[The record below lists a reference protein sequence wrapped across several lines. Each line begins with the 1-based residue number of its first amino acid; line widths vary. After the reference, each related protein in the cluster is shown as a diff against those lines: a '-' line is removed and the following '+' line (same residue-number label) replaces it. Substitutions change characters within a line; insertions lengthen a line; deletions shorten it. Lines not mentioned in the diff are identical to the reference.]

1 MELWGRR
8 AHPGRQKGIP
18 GDHFWDVF
26 GVVFANAGFL
36 GLLSTFAPFFPSIL
50 YRFFGSFFCGL
61 RCKSSTGRPLKIAI
75 SWCKNNDFEKIA
87 VLENHRAR
95 LEISS
100 KKRCQIHSKTA
111 HRTKGEKH
119 WKNVEIWYK
128 NWSKTA
134 MTLKIDQHC
143 FRDWFRSGL
152 FRHWIDFGTILGF
165 FGGPFWRCFR
175 AMIRKIR
182 AN

>member
-1 MELWGRR
+1 MFWGPFFRQVSSLFSVVFLKPQKNMFFHDFIDFWVR
-8 AHPGRQKGIP
+8 PARPGRQKGIP
-18 GDHFWDVF
+18 EDHFWDVF

-36 GLLSTFAPFFPSIL
+36 VFSCTFAPFFPSIL

-119 WKNVEIWYK
+119 
-128 NWSKTA
+128 
-134 MTLKIDQHC
+134 
-143 FRDWFRSGL
+143 
-152 FRHWIDFGTILGF
+152 
-165 FGGPFWRCFR
+165 
-175 AMIRKIR
+175 
-182 AN
+182 